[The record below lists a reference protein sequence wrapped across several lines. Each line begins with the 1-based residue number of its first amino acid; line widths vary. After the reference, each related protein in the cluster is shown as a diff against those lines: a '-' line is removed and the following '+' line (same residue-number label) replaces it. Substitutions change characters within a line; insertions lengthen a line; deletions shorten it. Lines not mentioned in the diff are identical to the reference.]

1 MNDLLCLTGL
11 FLLLTVVAHG
21 APENSPPTAD
31 PVKPG
36 DMTNVARKI
45 EPNLN
50 GKPERLPQ
58 YINFFSRELGNDNRL
73 CAFYVSAEVI
83 DGKRI
88 RLLGHVEFPETKKSL
103 VNILEALGFSVE
115 DQLETLPAESLGN
128 RIFGL
133 VTSPHSYMFD
143 RPSGRRKQEN
153 DCLLGEPLLLLREQD
168 GHLLAHSREGYL
180 GYISSSDVLRADAAA
195 YEKYLSGPRVLVTKN
210 QVEKSAVTISAGTR
224 LKWIGIDSGNVTVEL
239 PGGRKIALPAAECH
253 VCAVPDETIDTI
265 IQAAQQLL
273 GTQYFWGGRTSE
285 GIDCS
290 GLVQMSYAAAGLHLP
305 RDAYQQFYM
314 GQLTA
319 TRWHRAGLRKGD
331 TLYFLAPDGKIRH
344 TGIYLGDGQ
353 YLQAVMPK
361 ARISSLN
368 PGDPNYDP
376 GHSAGF
382 AFAKR
387 LLD

>member
-1 MNDLLCLTGL
+1 MNDVLFLTRL
-11 FLLLTVVAHG
+11 FLLVAVVAHNV
-21 APENSPPTAD
+21 PEDSPPTAE

-36 DMTNVARKI
+36 DMTQVARRI
-45 EPNLN
+45 EPDLV
-50 GKPERLPQ
+50 GKPERLSQ
-58 YINFFSRELGNDNRL
+58 YIDFFSRELGNDSRL
-73 CAFYVSAEVI
+73 CAFHVSAEVLH
-83 DGKRI
+83 GKKM
-88 RLLGHVEFPETKKSL
+88 RLTGFVEFPETRKSL
-103 VNILEALGFSVE
+103 VGFLEALGFEV
-115 DQLETLPAESLGN
+115 DDRLETLPVNSLGEKL
-128 RIFGL
+128 FGL
-133 VTSPHSYMFD
+133 VTVPQSYTFD

-168 GHLLAHSREGYL
+168 GHLLVHSRDGYL
-180 GYISSSDVLRADAAA
+180 GYIASADVLRLDAAA
-195 YEKYLSGPRVLVTKN
+195 YEKYLAGPRVLVTKN
-210 QVEKSAVTISAGTR
+210 QVVKAAVTIPAGAR
-224 LKWIGIDSGNVTVEL
+224 LKWVGADGYNVTVEL
-239 PGGRKIALPAAECH
+239 PGGRKVTLPAAECRL
-253 VCAVPDETIDTI
+253 CSVPEEKIDAI
-265 IQAAQQLL
+265 VQAAQQLM
-273 GTQYFWGGRTSE
+273 GTPYFWGGRTSE

-290 GLVQMSYAAAGLHLP
+290 GLVQMSYAAAGFHLP

-319 TRWHRAGLRKGD
+319 TRWHRVGLRKGD

-344 TGIYLGDGQ
+344 TGIYLGDGR
-353 YLQAVMPK
+353 YLQAVLPK